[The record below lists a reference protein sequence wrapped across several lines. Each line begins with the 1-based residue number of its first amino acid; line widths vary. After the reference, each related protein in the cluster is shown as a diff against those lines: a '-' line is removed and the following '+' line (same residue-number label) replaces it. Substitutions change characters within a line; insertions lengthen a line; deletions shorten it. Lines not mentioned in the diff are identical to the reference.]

1 MFKQMRYRAMA
12 AIVFIALPWV
22 FLGVLPGAASEF
34 LAHASGPELW
44 LMAACGLL
52 MCVGSVVWLLYP
64 WTRALAFTRDALVQ
78 CLPGQAIWP
87 PRGHK
92 LPGDI
97 EHTLAPLQE
106 WHRTHQRL
114 QERLLGI
121 EGDLQHHQDRLAALK
136 QVLQQ
141 MHVDGLTHEQA
152 MGQLGATWREDQHL
166 NELLQPL
173 LAGHV
178 RLVKSVQSMTEVVE
192 RNSTTLADLSWQ
204 AKSVS
209 QAMNLLAASGTEA
222 ANGSQTLSENSLRVS
237 QQATQ
242 VGALAR
248 QAEENSRQGQQ
259 ELQETVDSMRT
270 MGAHTQEVNTSII
283 RLQDS
288 SRKIE
293 NIAQLIREIADKI
306 NLLSLNAAIEA
317 ARAGEHGRGFAV
329 VAQEVNKLAE
339 KTFNATQEI
348 DASIG
353 GILGETDHA
362 VQSINVLLSDV
373 QNNVKHIDQVGER
386 LNGILEFSS
395 VLTQHMDGIVHA
407 SEQSARE
414 VQGISGY
421 LGDIRNEL
429 LSFGQRIQS
438 QESQIVGLTEL
449 GEGFF
454 DNLIELRFETVH
466 HRMYQ
471 VARTAADQIQ
481 QLLES
486 AVAQGKIRREDLLSG
501 DYQPIPNTNPAKF
514 SSRFDV
520 FCDHVLPPVQ
530 EQVLKDNPQLI
541 FAICT
546 DTRGYVPTHNDKFA
560 KAPTGDYATD
570 LVHSRSKRIF
580 NDRTG
585 SRCGAHTKKMLLQ
598 TYKRDTGEI
607 MHDLSVPIYLGGTHW
622 GGFRMGYQ
630 AHEGSST

>member
-1 MFKQMRYRAMA
+1 MFNQLRHRCIA
-12 AIVFIALPWV
+12 AGTLLVFPW
-22 FLGVLPGAASEF
+22 FILGVLALNFSQALTATGPGI
-34 LAHASGPELW
+34 W
-44 LMAACGLL
+44 LLGLGAGLL
-52 MCVGSVVWLLYP
+52 WSLSVLVWLVRPLGQGLLQA
-64 WTRALAFTRDALVQ
+64 RNHLVQ
-78 CLPGQAIWP
+78 GLSAP
-87 PRGHK
+87 PPPAGPLREI
-92 LPGDI
+92 DQM
-97 EHTLAPLQE
+97 LAPLQG
-106 WHRTHQRL
+106 W
-114 QERLLGI
+114 
-121 EGDLQHHQDRLAALK
+121 QDAHAALRRETEQLK
-136 QVLQQ
+136 AEHETERGRIEALRQVLQH
-141 MHVDGLTHEQA
+141 MHSEGLSPEQA
-152 MGQLGATWREDQHL
+152 VARIGPHAQHDRRLG
-166 NELLQPL
+166 ELLGL
-173 LAGHV
+173 ILGGHG
-178 RLVKSVQSMTEVVE
+178 RLVKSIQSMTEVVE
-192 RNSTTLADLSWQ
+192 RNSTTLAELSWQ
-204 AKSVS
+204 AKSIS
-209 QAMNLLAASGTEA
+209 QAMTMLAASGTQA
-222 ANGSQTLSENSLRVS
+222 ASGSQMLSENSLRVS

-259 ELQETVDSMRT
+259 ELQTTIASMRT
-270 MGAHTQEVNTSII
+270 MGTHTQEVNTSII

-288 SRKIE
+288 SRRIE

-329 VAQEVNKLAE
+329 VAQEVNNLAE

-362 VQSINVLLSDV
+362 VQSISVLITDV
-373 QNNVKHIDQVGER
+373 QNNVNHIDQVGQR
-386 LNGILEFSS
+386 LSGILEFSG
-395 VLTQHMDGIVHA
+395 VLTQHMDGIVKA

-429 LSFGQRIQS
+429 LSFGERIQT

-471 VARTAADQIQ
+471 VARNAADQVQ
-481 QLLES
+481 QLLET
-486 AVAQGKIRREDLLSG
+486 AVADGLIRREDLLSE
-501 DYQPIPNTNPAKF
+501 DYQPIPHTNPPKY
-514 SSRFDV
+514 SSRFDT
-520 FCDHVLPPVQ
+520 FCDRVLPLVQ
-530 EQVLKDNPQLI
+530 EQVLQDNPILI

-546 DTRGYVPTHNDKFA
+546 DKRGYVPTHNNKFA
-560 KAPTGDYATD
+560 KAPTGDYAID
-570 LVHSRSKRIF
+570 LVNSRSKRIF

-630 AHEGSST
+630 AHEGTAA